1 MKKELTFCVDTQ
13 ITIIYDDERC
23 NAEDAIKS
31 GHSLAFNPNMHTIEE
46 GVQIKTFTMLESRY
60 SNQTRKEHN
69 LPPEGLFDYNIYKS

>member
-1 MKKELTFCVDTQ
+1 MKRELTFDVDTQ

-23 NAEDAIKS
+23 NAEDAIRT

-46 GVQIKTFTMLESRY
+46 GVQIKTFATLESRY

-69 LPPEGLFDYNIYKS
+69 LPPEGLNDFDIYKS